1 MGQIEAMKLLVVAF
15 LGLVVAAFTL
25 PIDEERLVQL
35 SEGNPPAAAAATAT
49 EASLPKLDKEIT
61 DRETEEKKL
70 GSQIS
75 AESAERRADAVKAA
89 AAATNLKTGLA
100 SEVTQRNKAIDEQ
113 IAANVDAKK
122 AIATATQTEAANKAA
137 QDSATQKLDAAIG
150 GEVKNREQAI
160 KQTQSAIAG
169 MKTAQQTALQET
181 RKGLNKQQA
190 KLTND
195 LVAKD
200 KLLEGAVKAN
210 SDAIKREESA
220 RAKEAKNDQQ
230 LFATM
235 KSKIDTLEGALRKVT
250 NGQPQQPGAAAAPKP
265 ATPAATPA
273 PPAAAAAAPPPP
285 PATEW

>member
-1 MGQIEAMKLLVVAF
+1 
-15 LGLVVAAFTL
+15 VVAAFTL

-35 SEGNPPAAAAATAT
+35 SEGPDSVLHP
-49 EASLPKLDKEIT
+49 ASLPKLDKEIT

-122 AIATATQTEAANKAA
+122 AIAKATQTEAADKAA

-250 NGQPQQPGAAAAPKP
+250 NGQPQQPGSAAAPKP

>member
-1 MGQIEAMKLLVVAF
+1 MG
-15 LGLVVAAFTL
+15 
-25 PIDEERLVQL
+25 
-35 SEGNPPAAAAATAT
+35 
-49 EASLPKLDKEIT
+49 
-61 DRETEEKKL
+61 
-70 GSQIS
+70 S

-122 AIATATQTEAANKAA
+122 AIAKATQTEAADKAA

-190 KLTND
+190 KLTN
-195 LVAKD
+195 
-200 KLLEGAVKAN
+200 
-210 SDAIKREESA
+210 
-220 RAKEAKNDQQ
+220 
-230 LFATM
+230 
-235 KSKIDTLEGALRKVT
+235 
-250 NGQPQQPGAAAAPKP
+250 GQPQQPGSAAAPKP

-273 PPAAAAAAPPPP
+273 PPAAAAA
-285 PATEW
+285 

>member
-1 MGQIEAMKLLVVAF
+1 MKLLVVAF

-35 SEGNPPAAAAATAT
+35 SEGNPPAAAAATGT

-61 DRETEEKKL
+61 DRETGEKKL

-137 QDSATQKLDAAIG
+137 QDSATQKL
-150 GEVKNREQAI
+150 
-160 KQTQSAIAG
+160 
-169 MKTAQQTALQET
+169 
-181 RKGLNKQQA
+181 
-190 KLTND
+190 
-195 LVAKD
+195 
-200 KLLEGAVKAN
+200 
-210 SDAIKREESA
+210 
-220 RAKEAKNDQQ
+220 
-230 LFATM
+230 
-235 KSKIDTLEGALRKVT
+235 
-250 NGQPQQPGAAAAPKP
+250 
-265 ATPAATPA
+265 
-273 PPAAAAAAPPPP
+273 
-285 PATEW
+285 